1 MEIVQEISQLGGT
14 VFVTCA
20 FLYYLWIK
28 NGRTEKIQERLVERL
43 EVQTRLLIKVADAH
57 NIDDKELMNG

>member
-1 MEIVQEISQLGGT
+1 MEVVHDIAQLGGT

-43 EVQTRLLIKVADAH
+43 DIQTRLLIKVADAH
-57 NIDDKELMNG
+57 KLDDEELLKS